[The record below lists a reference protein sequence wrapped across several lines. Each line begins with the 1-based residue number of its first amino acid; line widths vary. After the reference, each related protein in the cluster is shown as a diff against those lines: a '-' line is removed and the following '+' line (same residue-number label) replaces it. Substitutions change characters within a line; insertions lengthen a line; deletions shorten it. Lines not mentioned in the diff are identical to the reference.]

1 MYRWLDFTNFFGWL
15 VLSIFLQERKISCVL
30 IEFLINVF
38 LCNELSQ
45 KTRFQF
51 VPIAALCLY
60 RYSVKICFLKILSVC
75 ISFSSIL
82 QKKKK
87 NQQYLALVG
96 ALGGAFNGAFVG
108 ALGGAIIGAFVEAFI
123 GAFVVAFIG
132 AIIGAIIGA
141 GDEERV
147 SSTDRFT
154 MPPFTVKT
162 KQRVH
167 LQMV

>member
-1 MYRWLDFTNFFGWL
+1 M
-15 VLSIFLQERKISCVL
+15 
-30 IEFLINVF
+30 
-38 LCNELSQ
+38 
-45 KTRFQF
+45 
-51 VPIAALCLY
+51 
-60 RYSVKICFLKILSVC
+60 KICFLKILSVC

-96 ALGGAFNGAFVG
+96 ALGGAF
-108 ALGGAIIGAFVEAFI
+108 IGAFGEAFI

-141 GDEERV
+141 GVEERV